1 MTGAPLISGI
11 SGIRGIAGESFTEEV
26 VRRYADAFAV
36 SLQPGAPVVLARDT
50 RTSGA
55 GFAAAASEALVEAGC
70 RVVDCGVCSTPAA
83 KLMVAELEAA
93 GGVAVTASHNPAP
106 WNGLKL
112 IRSDGV
118 FLNAGQAAEVE
129 DRFRSG
135 ESRRLPGGAESSLD
149 SASVCELHADR
160 VLGQVDAASIRGAGL
175 RAAVDPCNGAGCLEL
190 PPLLERLGVEAGF
203 INAAPDGNFAHE
215 PEPLPANLGQL
226 GEAVREQ
233 GADFGFAVDPDADR
247 VALVGPDG
255 VPLGEDYTLALAVA
269 AVTARRPGPV
279 VTTLSTSQIVSDAAG
294 RNGCPVTLTAVGE
307 VHVVEKMFEEGAA
320 IGGEGNG
327 GVILTGVCPGR
338 DAAAAV
344 AVVLEALA
352 VSGSSLQE
360 LAASLPAYAIEKR
373 KLACS
378 PGQLRGAVAALRD
391 RYPKAWA
398 HPVADGVKLYME
410 GVLSCPWIHLRASNT
425 EPVVR
430 VIAEAETPAEA
441 KALCDE
447 AESLLGES
455 GKLPAGQGETV

>member
-11 SGIRGIAGESFTEEV
+11 SGIRGIAGESFTLEV
-26 VRRYADAFAV
+26 ARRYAAAFAV
-36 SLQPGAPVVLARDT
+36 SLEPGASVVLGRDT
-50 RTSGA
+50 RPSGA
-55 GFAAAASEALVEAGC
+55 GFAAAVSEALVEAGC

-83 KLMVAELEAA
+83 KLMVTGLGAA

-112 IRSDGV
+112 IRSDGI
-118 FLNAGQAAEVE
+118 FLDAGQAAGVE

-135 ESRRLPGGAESSLD
+135 ESRRLPGGSETSLD
-149 SASVCELHADR
+149 SASVCNLHVDR
-160 VLGQVDAASIRGAGL
+160 VLEQIDAASIREASL
-175 RAAVDPCNGAGCLEL
+175 RVAVDPCNGAGCLEL
-190 PPLLERLGVEAGF
+190 ALLLERLGVEAGF

-233 GADFGFAVDPDADR
+233 GADLGFAVDPDADR
-247 VALVGPDG
+247 AALVGPDG
-255 VPLGEDYTLALAVA
+255 APLGEDYTLALAVA

-307 VHVVEKMFEEGAA
+307 VHVVEKMLEERAV

-327 GVILTGVCPGR
+327 GVILAGAVPGR

-352 VSGSSLQE
+352 VSGASLPE

-373 KLACS
+373 KLARS
-378 PGQLRGAVAALRD
+378 PGRLRGAVAALRD
-391 RYPKAWA
+391 RHPEAWV
-398 HPVADGVKLYME
+398 HPVADGVKLYMK
-410 GVLSCPWIHLRASNT
+410 GGLSCPWIHLRASNT

-430 VIAEAETPAEA
+430 VIAEAETPAAA

-447 AESLLGES
+447 AESLLGE
-455 GKLPAGQGETV
+455 AGESPGGAG

>member
-1 MTGAPLISGI
+1 MTGTPLISGI

-26 VRRYADAFAV
+26 VRRYAAAFAV
-36 SLQPGAPVVLARDT
+36 SLEPGAAVVLARDT
-50 RTSGA
+50 RPSGA
-55 GFAAAASEALVEAGC
+55 GFAAAASEALVQAGC

-83 KLMVAELEAA
+83 KLMVTELEAA
-93 GGVAVTASHNPAP
+93 GGIAVTASHNPAP

-112 IRSDGV
+112 VRSDGI

-135 ESRRLPGGAESSLD
+135 ESRRLPGGSETPLD

-160 VLGQVDAASIRGAGL
+160 VLEQVDAASIQKASL
-175 RAAVDPCNGAGCLEL
+175 QVAVDPCNGAGCLEL
-190 PPLLERLGVEAGF
+190 PLLLRRLGVEAGF
-203 INAAPDGNFAHE
+203 INATPDGNFAHE
-215 PEPLPANLGQL
+215 PEPLPANLRQL
-226 GEAVREQ
+226 GKAVREQ
-233 GADFGFAVDPDADR
+233 GADLGFAVDPDADR

-269 AVTARRPGPV
+269 AVTARAPGPV

-294 RNGCPVTLTAVGE
+294 RNGCRVTLTAVGE
-307 VHVVEKMFEEGAA
+307 VHVVEKMLEERAA

-327 GVILTGVCPGR
+327 GVILTEVGPGR

-352 VSGSSLQE
+352 VSGASLPE
-360 LAASLPAYAIEKR
+360 LVASLPAYAIEKR
-373 KLACS
+373 KLACG
-378 PGQLRGAVAALRD
+378 PGQLQRAAAALREGH
-391 RYPKAWA
+391 PAAWA
-398 HPVADGVKLYME
+398 HPVADGVKLYMK

-430 VIAEAETPAEA
+430 IIAEAETPGEA
-441 KALCDE
+441 KVLCDE
-447 AESLLGES
+447 AESLLGKAGEFPGGS
-455 GKLPAGQGETV
+455 G

>member
-26 VRRYADAFAV
+26 VRRYAAAFAV
-36 SLQPGAPVVLARDT
+36 SLEPGASVVLGRDT
-50 RTSGA
+50 RPSGA
-55 GFAAAASEALVEAGC
+55 GFAAAASEALVGAGC

-83 KLMVAELEAA
+83 KLMVTELEAA
-93 GGVAVTASHNPAP
+93 GGIAVTASHNPAP

-112 IRSDGV
+112 IRSDGI

-135 ESRRLPGGAESSLD
+135 ESRGLPGGSETSLD
-149 SASVCELHADR
+149 SASVCELHAER
-160 VLGQVDAASIRGAGL
+160 VLGQVDAASIREASL
-175 RAAVDPCNGAGCLEL
+175 RVAVDPCNGAGCMEL
-190 PPLLERLGVEAGF
+190 PLLLRRLGVEAGF

-226 GEAVREQ
+226 GEAVRQQ
-233 GADFGFAVDPDADR
+233 GADLGFAVDPDADR

-327 GVILTGVCPGR
+327 GVILTEVCPGR
-338 DAAAAV
+338 DAAAAA

-352 VSGSSLQE
+352 VGASLPE
-360 LAASLPAYAIEKR
+360 LVASLPAYAIEKR

-378 PGQLRGAVAALRD
+378 PGRLEGALAALRD
-391 RYPKAWA
+391 RHPAAWA
-398 HPVADGVKLYME
+398 HPVEDGVKLYMK

-441 KALCDE
+441 EVLCDE
-447 AESLLGES
+447 AESLLWES
-455 GKLPAGQGETV
+455 GKPRAGQGETA